1 MVQTLALNTS
11 NHDLLVNSRGSL
23 TITLSGMKTRL
34 PPPACSAC
42 LTQLGECVL
51 QTGVGLPNFGLI
63 WVGTPDYALWQSYLQ
78 NTILNVEGVT
88 SVQQI
93 QLSAQKNTLSFI
105 ADINTIYGPTTVN
118 GATSCMSTS
127 LRMNI

>member
-11 NHDLLVNSRGSL
+11 NHDLFVNSSGSL
-23 TITLSGMKTRL
+23 TMLSGIDAIAA
-34 PPPACSAC
+34 ACVTAC

-118 GATSCMSTS
+118 GATSA
-127 LRMNI
+127 